1 MIRILVID
9 DESGICDVIAK
20 TFTYIGFNVSTATSA
35 ARARAVFLKERPR
48 IVFLDL
54 LLGDADGLDLLDEFK
69 KADPGVIVIVVTA
82 RSDHAVEAAALAHGA
97 DEFITK
103 PFSRNYLRDVVTAKI
118 HGVLD
123 KGGDMRR
130 PKILLVDDEEDLRA
144 GVRQYI
150 ALRFDADILEA
161 RDVPEALLKVREAG
175 PDVVF
180 LDIKMPGMSGLDA
193 IRVMK
198 ELSPSARIVVVS
210 AWQSAEVVSRAV
222 SLGAEDYLGKPVSLA
237 ALGEKLKGILLSR
250 GQLILRK
257 S

>member
-1 MIRILVID
+1 MIKILVID
-9 DESGICDVIAK
+9 DESGICDVIAR

-35 ARARAVFLKERPR
+35 ARARVLFAREKPR

-54 LLGDADGLDLLDEFK
+54 LMGDVDGLDLLDEFK
-69 KADPGVIVIVVTA
+69 KADPDVIVIVVTA
-82 RSDHAVEAAALAHGA
+82 KSDHAVKAAALAHGA

-103 PFSRNYLRDVVTAKI
+103 PFSRNYLRDVVAAKI
-118 HGVLD
+118 RGVLD
-123 KGGDMRR
+123 KGGDMTR
-130 PKILLVDDEEDLRA
+130 PKILLVDDEEELRA

-161 RDVPEALLKVREAG
+161 GDVPAALARAHEIR

-193 IRVMK
+193 IRTIK
-198 ELSPSARIVVVS
+198 ELCPSTRIVVVS
-210 AWQSAEVVSRAV
+210 AWKSAEVVSRAV
-222 SLGAEDYLGKPVSLA
+222 SLGAEDYLDKPLSLL

-250 GQLILRK
+250 GQLILK
-257 S
+257 KG